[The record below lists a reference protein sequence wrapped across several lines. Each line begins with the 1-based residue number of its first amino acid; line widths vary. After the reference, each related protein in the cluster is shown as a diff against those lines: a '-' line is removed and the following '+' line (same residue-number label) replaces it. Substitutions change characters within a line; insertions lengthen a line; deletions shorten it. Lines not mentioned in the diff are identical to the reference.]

1 MVKRNF
7 SSRIH
12 KIKQLLGGMKAR
24 ATEIV
29 AWGYPAEFI
38 EELTGAYADLIQLQD
53 ERNANITAGKAITV
67 KQQELLGKAEKMAT
81 MVRQSVRSRVPK
93 SDWNQ
98 FGFYSGETAEAKDPE
113 GESAGPAPVTA
124 QS

>member
-1 MVKRNF
+1 MLQRNF
-7 SSRIH
+7 SFRIN

-38 EELTGAYADLIQLQD
+38 EELTGAYADLVRLQD

-67 KQQELLGKAEKMAT
+67 KQQELLQKAEKMAT
-81 MVRQSVRSRVPK
+81 MVRQSVRSRLPK

-98 FGFYSGETAEAKDPE
+98 FGFYLGETVQAKNPE
-113 GESAGPAPVTA
+113 PETTSQSPVTA